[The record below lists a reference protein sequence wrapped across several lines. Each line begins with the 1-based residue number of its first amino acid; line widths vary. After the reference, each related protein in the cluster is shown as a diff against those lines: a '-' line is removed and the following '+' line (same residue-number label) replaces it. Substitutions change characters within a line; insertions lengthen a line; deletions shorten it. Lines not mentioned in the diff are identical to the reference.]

1 MAFWTFFSLWL
12 LAILPDQALS
22 QQGGP
27 PPLQPLGDV
36 LMLVMDSNKD
46 QAVTMSEVQSQLKT
60 LEALFSQGGN
70 DPEGSE
76 YLDLLR
82 GVQAVAPQI
91 FELLDV
97 NGDKVLKK
105 KELKFMEKLEKSIQK
120 GGTFK
125 QLVRDCFAIL
135 DTNKD
140 DEITMEEWKA
150 ADISAITASVHEL
163 FPLRPSAEELETVVQ
178 KLLVGSDANTET
190 LSTGFFS
197 SMDDNGDGA
206 LQRTEVG
213 KAYNIAG
220 RKFLEISKTI
230 KQMGPM
236 LAMFGGGMDMG
247 GAGGGMRN
255 EF

>member
-1 MAFWTFFSLWL
+1 MAAFWTFFSLWL
-12 LAILPDQALS
+12 LAILPEQAFS
-22 QQGGP
+22 QQGGGP

-46 QAVTMSEVQSQLKT
+46 QAVSMPEVQSQLKM
-60 LEALFSQGGN
+60 LEGLFSQG
-70 DPEGSE
+70 DEGSE

-82 GVQAVAPQI
+82 GVQAAAPQM

-105 KELKFMEKLEKSIQK
+105 KELKVMEKLEKSIQK

-125 QLVRDCFAIL
+125 QLVRDCFGIL

-140 DEITMEEWKA
+140 DEISMEEWKA
-150 ADISAITASVHEL
+150 ADISAITAAVHEL
-163 FPLRPSAEELETVVQ
+163 FPLRPSAEELEAVVQ

-206 LQRTEVG
+206 LQRAEVG

-220 RKFLEISKTI
+220 RKFLEIAKTI

-247 GAGGGMRN
+247 GAGGMRN